1 VDRSEWSRAV
11 PVHSLNRHSADRRLR
26 AARRW
31 FLAILVFQAFY
42 AAIFIARSSVVV
54 EGTRYFCLFDDAMI
68 SMRYAENLAEGRGL
82 VWNEGERVE
91 GYTNFL
97 WTLLLSALHRPGLAP
112 AATCLLAQVLG
123 ALTLLGCTLAT
134 WRLARA
140 CRLPPDVCVWAT
152 AMIAAYYNLCFFT
165 LLGMETGLLALLCT
179 LALRDAVEAV
189 RSRQATARPLILMG
203 AAMLVRPD
211 AIVVAAPLLLGLL
224 LYTRGG
230 RARLLLGLVVA
241 AAMVAGHA
249 LWRHAYYGD
258 WAPNTYYLK
267 MTGWPLADRL
277 RAGLTQSLFTAFSL
291 GLATTIAAVSL
302 VRFRRWQVPL
312 AAAFFLC
319 VSYQAYVGGDAWP
332 RDRFVISAVPGLCV
346 LAAFGI
352 HVLLRDLGFPILPGG
367 RNATAGAVLS
377 VIVLLM
383 NATRL
388 GEWTTADPASTR
400 RENEVN
406 LRYALALAPLLDER
420 SVVTVGYAGVFPY
433 FSGARCVDVL
443 GKCEPHI
450 ARLDAQPGNNR
461 PGHNKHD
468 HDYVVRQYRP
478 DVVLHVSPTNAALRT
493 EYEIFAIRSG
503 QRRLGLLLRYGS
515 PIGPKLERI
524 SEAEFGELLIDAFPE
539 IVGPE
544 VWRARGARRSP

>member
-1 VDRSEWSRAV
+1 M
-11 PVHSLNRHSADRRLR
+11 HSANRYSADRRLR
-26 AARRW
+26 AAHRW
-31 FLAILVFQAFY
+31 LLAILVLQAFY
-42 AAIFIARSSVVV
+42 ASIFIARSSVVID
-54 EGTRYFCLFDDAMI
+54 GTRYFCLFDDAMI
-68 SMRYAENLAEGRGL
+68 SMRYAENLAAGRGL

-97 WTLLLSALHRPGLAP
+97 WTLCLSILHLPGFSP
-112 AATCLLAQVLG
+112 ATTCLLAQALG
-123 ALTLLGCTLAT
+123 ALTLLACTLAT

-140 CRLPPDVCVWAT
+140 CRLPPDVSVWAT

-179 LALRDAVEAV
+179 LALRDTVEAV
-189 RSRQATARPLILMG
+189 RTRKAAARPLLLMG

-211 AIVVAAPLLLGLL
+211 AIVVAAPVLITLLLYARTRRVRLPIGLL
-224 LYTRGG
+224 L
-230 RARLLLGLVVA
+230 A

-277 RAGLTQSLFTAFSL
+277 WTGLTQALLTAFSL
-291 GLATTIAAVSL
+291 GLAATIAAVAL

-312 AAAFFLC
+312 AAAILLC
-319 VSYQAYVGGDAWP
+319 VSYHAYVGGDAWP
-332 RDRFVISAVPGLCV
+332 RDRFVVSAVPGLCV
-346 LAAFGI
+346 LTAYGI

-367 RNATAGAVLS
+367 RSVTAGALLAV
-377 VIVLLM
+377 VVVLM

-400 RENEVN
+400 RENEMN
-406 LRYALALAPLLDER
+406 LRYALALAPRLDER
-420 SVVTVGYAGVFPY
+420 SVVTVGYAGALPY
-433 FSGARCVDVL
+433 FSNARFVDML

-450 ARLDAQPGNNR
+450 ARLEVRPGNNR
-461 PGHNKHD
+461 PGHNKYD

-478 DVVLHVSPTNAALRT
+478 DVVLHVSPTIPALRS
-493 EYEIFAIRSG
+493 EYEVHAIRSG
-503 QRRLGLLLRYGS
+503 QRRLGLLVRNGS
-515 PIGPKLERI
+515 PIGRGLERI
-524 SEAEFGELLIDAFPE
+524 SEAEFGELLIEAYPE

-544 VWRARGARRSP
+544 VWRARGARRNP